1 MERVYHWNALE
12 KQRQQA
18 RQELRKYSLFIFCV
32 EESKVYPQK
41 MLTFH
46 FKRTIILQREKGET
60 VYTKAPEYTDFI

>member
-46 FKRTIILQREKGET
+46 FKRTIILQREKGRNSIHQSPG
-60 VYTKAPEYTDFI
+60 VY